1 MNVRLAFDKQGA
13 VIALPND
20 LDATV
25 LEPRYAAE
33 LTAADAALAAAVAS
47 PIGCPPLAE
56 LARGKRSAAI
66 AVCDITRPAPNKLT
80 LPHILRALE
89 AGGIPPRNVTILIAT
104 GLHREATDRELDE
117 IVGAN
122 ILSRCKVDSHRAK
135 EIDEQTFLGETA
147 GGAQAFVDSRF
158 VEADLRI
165 TLGFI
170 EPHLMAGFSG
180 GRKLIAIGLAGERT
194 IKRLHSPL
202 YMRDEKVGEGSF
214 PDNPLHRELLE
225 IAEMAGHDFMLD
237 VALTRT
243 RGIAAVFA
251 GNPVAAH
258 AQGVKFVREST
269 LAEIAEP
276 ADAVIT
282 TSGGYPL
289 DLTFYQ
295 AVKGITGGGAR
306 RQARR
311 RDSGHGR
318 LPRRAGQSGVQ
329 PADAQCGRC
338 VPAARRIGPAAGRGR
353 SVAGRKT
360 GHRRAQGAAVVLRAG
375 SRRRRPGAAL
385 GAGFRRGPAFD
396 DPQQSVDD
404 LLGASARRRPAHRD
418 PEGPY
423 VFSQP
428 AGRAAGRGVRAVVD
442 GMGLEPTTSALRT
455 RRSPN

>member
-1 MNVRLAFDKQGA
+1 MKVRLAFDKQGA
-13 VIALPND
+13 VIELPDD
-20 LDATV
+20 LDAAV
-25 LEPRYAAE
+25 LEPRYGAE
-33 LTAADAALAAAVAS
+33 LADADAALAAAVAA

-66 AVCDITRPAPNKLT
+66 AVCDITRPAPNKLV
-80 LPHILRALE
+80 LPHVLRALD
-89 AGGIPPRNVTILIAT
+89 AGGIPSENVTVLIAA
-104 GLHREATDRELDE
+104 GLHREAAPAELDE
-117 IVGAN
+117 IVGADTQA
-122 ILSRCKVDSHRAK
+122 RCRVDSHRAK

-147 GGAQAFVDSRF
+147 AGTQAFVDSRF

-202 YMRDEKVGEGSF
+202 YMRDAKVSEGSF

-225 IAEMAGHDFMLD
+225 IAEMAGHDFMID
-237 VALTRT
+237 VALTRA

-251 GNPVAAH
+251 GDPAAAH
-258 AQGVKFVREST
+258 ARGVEFVREST

-295 AVKGITGGGAR
+295 AVKGVTAAAHVVREGGEILVAAACREGLGSAEF
-306 RQARR
+306 
-311 RDSGHGR
+311 SS
-318 LPRRAGQSGVQ
+318 LMRRADDSPLLLEALSKRAVEVDQWQAEKLAIAARKARLSF
-329 PADAQCGRC
+329 C
-338 VPAARRIGPAAGRGR
+338 VPGVAAED
-353 SVAGRKT
+353 
-360 GHRRAQGAAVVLRAG
+360 RARLW
-375 SRRRRPGAAL
+375 
-385 GAGFRRGPAFD
+385 GPAFA
-396 DPQQSVDD
+396 DPQQAADD
-404 LLGASARRRPAHRD
+404 LLRRLPAGGRLIVI

-423 VFSQP
+423 VFSQLAGALP
-428 AGRAAGRGVRAVVD
+428 AAA
-442 GMGLEPTTSALRT
+442 
-455 RRSPN
+455 